1 VQIHGD
7 SIRFGVHAGPQ
18 NTTFAG
24 YLELWTRAE
33 ELGYDWVSLFDHFMP
48 IFGNAAGGCF
58 EGPTLMAAMA
68 AHTSRVR
75 VGMLVTGVT
84 YRHPAVAANI
94 AATIDHVSGGR
105 AEYGVGAAWF
115 EKEHGQ
121 YGIDFPRVG
130 VRMDMLDEACRV
142 MRGLWTEERFS
153 FEGKHFRLKDAQMD
167 PKPVQEHLPL
177 VIGGSGERRT
187 LRIVAEHADIWN
199 TSGGDLAGFEHRLEV
214 LARHCADVGRD
225 PADIRKSVTV
235 RAVLAPDAAAAEERR
250 REVEARSPRGQA
262 LFVGTPEQ
270 LAEELRPF
278 AERGASDF
286 LLGAAAPYDYE
297 TIELMASEVAPAL
310 RAAVTA

>member
-48 IFGNAAGGCF
+48 IFGDAEGGCF
-58 EGPTLMAAMA
+58 EGTTLMAAMA

-115 EKEHGQ
+115 EKEHDQ

-167 PKPVQEHLPL
+167 PKPVQQHLPL

-199 TSGGDLAGFEHRLEV
+199 TFGGDLAGFEHRLEV

-235 RAVLAPDAAAAEERR
+235 RAVLAPDEPTAEARR

-262 LFVGTPEQ
+262 LFVGTPER

-278 AERGASDF
+278 AERGAGDF

-297 TIELMASEVAPAL
+297 TIELMAREVAPAL
-310 RAAVTA
+310 RAAVAA